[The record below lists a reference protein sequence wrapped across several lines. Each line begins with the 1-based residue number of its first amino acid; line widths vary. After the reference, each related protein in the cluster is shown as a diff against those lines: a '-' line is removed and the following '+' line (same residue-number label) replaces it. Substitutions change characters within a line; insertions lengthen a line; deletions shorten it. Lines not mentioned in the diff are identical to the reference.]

1 MYSHHIQHAT
11 NKTKTPAHLQVYPPT
26 KPPLFSS
33 QHLFRHRRGLR
44 VPGDAFQISTLEAHD
59 AMVKFGSMPQYLG
72 CNHPL
77 WGFTRRK
84 QPLDFF
90 IWKHNLGFLGGMV
103 VVGEFSGEICDSMF
117 FWSNLEQLADEK
129 WNLEDDPFFF
139 WGPVNYQGRAVNTS
153 RVLW

>member
-90 IWKHNLGFLGGMV
+90 IWKHNLGFFRGDGCCW
-103 VVGEFSGEICDSMF
+103 GIFR
-117 FWSNLEQLADEK
+117 
-129 WNLEDDPFFF
+129 WNLWLNVFLIKSGTARRWKMKLGRWSFLLL
-139 WGPVNYQGRAVNTS
+139 GPGKLPGAS
-153 RVLW
+153 C